1 MKKLSLM
8 KSKKFVIYAE
18 KNLLQIKMIKRHLKY
33 IIKLGIVVIAQ
44 ENLEATHGICNLKCK
59 IPKEIPV
66 VAHNASYDQRF
77 ITRQLAKKFK
87 GQFECLGENSE
98 KYITFSVLIK
108 KELDNRKTIAHKLR
122 FIDSSR
128 FMSTSLSSLVDNVSE
143 ICSRKCKDKNCK

>member
-1 MKKLSLM
+1 M
-8 KSKKFVIYAE
+8 KSKTFVIYAE

-33 IIKLGIVVIAQ
+33 IIKLGIVVVAQ
-44 ENLEATHGICNLKCK
+44 ENLEATHGICNLKHK
-59 IPKEIPV
+59 ILKEIPV
-66 VAHNASYDQRF
+66 VAHNASYDHRF
-77 ITRQLAKKFK
+77 ITKQLAKKFK
-87 GQFECLGENSE
+87 DQFECFGENSE

-108 KELDNRKTIAHKLR
+108 KELDNRKTIAHKRR